1 MAEQIVKGSLGAI
14 AAQSG
19 QSLAQTFL
27 SCDVVVIVDTSGS
40 MGTRDASGGQS
51 RYDQACWELAILQ
64 GDLPG
69 KIGVI
74 SFSDRVMFCA
84 NGTPFNFGG
93 GTDLDNA
100 LKFAKIADIPNS
112 GMRFIVISDGQPDD
126 PGEALKIARKYHSKI
141 DTIYVGAENG
151 HGRAFLEQ
159 LAAASGGS
167 HITAEA
173 AKQLASSVQKLL
185 AA

>member
-1 MAEQIVKGSLGAI
+1 MSNLVVGSLGAI

-19 QSLAQTFL
+19 QSLATTFL
-27 SCDVVVIVDTSGS
+27 SCDVIVLVDTSGS
-40 MGTRDASGGQS
+40 MAARDSTGGNS
-51 RYDQACWELAILQ
+51 RYDQACKELAQLQ
-64 GDLPG
+64 GSLPG

-74 SFSDRVMFCA
+74 SFSDRVMFCP
-84 NGTPFNFGG
+84 NGVPFDFSG
-93 GTDLDNA
+93 GTDLAAA
-100 LKFAKIADIPNS
+100 LKFAKIADLE
-112 GMRFIVISDGQPDD
+112 GMRFIVISDGEPSD
-126 PGEALKIARKYHSKI
+126 PSGALKVAKTYKNKI
-141 DTIYVGAENG
+141 DTVYVGPEGG
-151 HGRAFLEQ
+151 HGLEFLKQ